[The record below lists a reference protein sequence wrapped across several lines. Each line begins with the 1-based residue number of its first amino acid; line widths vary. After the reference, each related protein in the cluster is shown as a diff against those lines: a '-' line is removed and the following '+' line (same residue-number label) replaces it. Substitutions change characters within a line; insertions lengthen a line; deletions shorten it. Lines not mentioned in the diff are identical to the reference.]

1 MKTGR
6 GARIVRRTF
15 GFGLAVGAVLGIAVF
30 TPPHAAPVITA
41 AVAPLSQEGLG
52 KIDPKVEDDLNRV
65 QEVSPAEIAEAWA
78 VAPAA
83 DKPRIVAALPP
94 SAGNLDGLPYSIRD
108 KLNRKALALRTAVA
122 AERVKKAPNDEAAK
136 TSLAA
141 FQAIAKALKPA
152 KPRRQL
158 VTLTGDQPPLAAISI
173 GDLDRAV
180 DVTWQI
186 PGMGTY
192 TTDMQLWSLAAQ
204 NLWAQQGT
212 AGAPKQRAV
221 IAWMGYRPP
230 PPPPSIE
237 AARGEYAEQGAPH
250 LVRDITGFRAT
261 RKESVADVDLN
272 VVAHSYG
279 TTLTANALASNDLG
293 VSSVVLLGSAGI
305 EKTITGASDI
315 HAEVVYACEASKDPQ
330 ARLGR
335 FSRTDPRSPAF
346 GATVFGCDGDER
358 EKLKAVTGH
367 APILH
372 SAWND
377 KIESS
382 VWAKIA
388 DVVDR
393 VSRFIEHRESF
404 GYLDTGTE
412 SLANV
417 ASATVTQ
424 PSRAISHER
433 APDSTPSQ
441 PRTY

>member
-1 MKTGR
+1 MKMSR
-6 GARIVRRTF
+6 GARVVRRTF
-15 GFGLAVGAVLGIAVF
+15 GFGLAIGAVLGIAVF

-41 AVAPLSQEGLG
+41 AVAPLSPEGLG
-52 KIDPKVEDDLNRV
+52 EVDAKDAADLDRV
-65 QEVSPAEIAEAWA
+65 QEVSPTEIAEAWA
-78 VAPAA
+78 VAPAD
-83 DKPRIVAALPP
+83 DKPRILAALPP

-108 KLNRKALALRTAVA
+108 KLNRRALALRTSVA

-141 FQAIAKALKPA
+141 FQAIAKSLKPA

-158 VTLTGDQPPLAAISI
+158 VTLTGDQPPLAAISV
-173 GDLDRAV
+173 GDLDRAA
-180 DVTWQI
+180 DVTWQV

-204 NLWAQQGT
+204 NLWAQQGK

-221 IAWMGYRPP
+221 VAWMGYRPP

-237 AARGEYAEQGAPH
+237 AARGEYAEQGAPN

-261 RKESVADVDLN
+261 RASKLAEIELN

-279 TTLTANALASNDLG
+279 TTLTANALASNELG
-293 VSSVVLLGSAGI
+293 VGSVVLLGSAGI
-305 EKTITGASDI
+305 EKTIGGASDLN
-315 HAEVVYACEASKDPQ
+315 ARAVYACEASKDPQ

-335 FSRTDPRSPAF
+335 FSRTDPRAPTF

-393 VSRFIEHRESF
+393 VARFVEHRESF
-404 GYLDTGTE
+404 GYLDKGTE
-412 SLANV
+412 SLANI
-417 ASATVTQ
+417 ASATVRE
-424 PSRAISHER
+424 PSRAISHEV
-433 APDSTPSQ
+433 APGGTSTQ

>member
-1 MKTGR
+1 MKKGR

-15 GFGLAVGAVLGIAVF
+15 GLGLAVGAVIGIAVF

-52 KIDPKVEDDLNRV
+52 AIDAKVEADLDRV
-65 QEVSPAEIAEAWA
+65 QKVSPKEIAEAWA

-83 DKPRIVAALPP
+83 DKPRILASLPP

-108 KLNRKALALRTAVA
+108 TLNRTALALRTTVA
-122 AERVKKAPNDEAAK
+122 EERVKKAPNDEAAK

-141 FQAIAKALKPA
+141 FQAIAKSLKPA

-158 VTLTGDQPPLAAISI
+158 VTLTGDQPPLAAISV
-173 GDLDRAV
+173 GELDKAT
-180 DVTWQI
+180 DVTWQV

-204 NLWAQQGT
+204 NLWAQQGA
-212 AGAPKQRAV
+212 AGAPKHRAV

-237 AARGEYAEQGAPH
+237 AARGEYAEQGAPN

-261 RKESVADVDLN
+261 RANNIAGIALN

-279 TTLTANALASNDLG
+279 TTLTANALASNELG

-305 EKTITGASDI
+305 EKTIGGA
-315 HAEVVYACEASKDPQ
+315 AELNSRVVYACEAAKDPQ

-335 FSRTDPRSPAF
+335 FSRTDPRAPTF
-346 GATVFGCDGDER
+346 GATLFGCDGDER

-393 VSRFIEHRESF
+393 VARFVEHRESF
-404 GYLDTGTE
+404 GYLDKGTE
-412 SLANV
+412 SLANI
-417 ASATVTQ
+417 ASATVPE
-424 PSRAISHER
+424 PSRAISHEVS
-433 APDSTPSQ
+433 PGSTSTQ